1 MKEFRVKQD
10 LAFVIFPLT
19 VDLLLFVSALFMG
32 GFWRWIFIALAVI
45 FAGFVLYQ
53 SRPIFKNFQLILTPK
68 EIKVQDFRG
77 NVVRRIDWK
86 KVEGAAGGFKK
97 TWLIY
102 TYSFYFRVKGDED
115 LMFALIS
122 REAGLTGKFQ
132 NFVKVFVRKKIPVQI
147 VKA

>member
-1 MKEFRVKQD
+1 
-10 LAFVIFPLT
+10 
-19 VDLLLFVSALFMG
+19 MG
-32 GFWRWIFIALAVI
+32 RYWCITMQ
-45 FAGFVLYQ
+45 FAMHAI
-53 SRPIFKNFQLILTPK
+53 PNP
-68 EIKVQDFRG
+68 
-77 NVVRRIDWK
+77 VVASQNR
-86 KVEGAAGGFKK
+86 ESMFGLKK
-97 TWLIY
+97 TWIIY